1 MQRIRATVDSF
12 GGFLTIG
19 AVVIAVGAVIVLI
32 ILNRPGGGADVGEGE
47 FVVPATEA
55 PVDGRL
61 LGNPDAPVRI
71 VAFEDFSCSHCA
83 TFSRETKPLLEA
95 EYINAGLVSIEYRH
109 LAIIGPDSERAG
121 AASECAA
128 DQNLFWPY
136 HDILF
141 ARQGGPGWASNGN
154 LKDFAREMNDALDGE
169 GLDLDAFDDCVD
181 LGAKEFAVQA
191 QTEEAIDLII
201 GLGDQPSTPKF
212 FINGALR
219 IRGAQPIEAFRAE
232 IDRVLAAAGVAGD
245 EQSAAPDSG
254 PPVDGRLL
262 GNPDAPVRLVAV
274 EDFSCSHCRDFSSD
288 TKPLIQ
294 EEYIDDGRVSIEFRH
309 MAILGADSVRAA
321 AASECAADQ
330 NLFWPYHDVL
340 FARQGGQG
348 WASEDN
354 LKDFAREMND
364 ALAGAELDLDA
375 FGACVESG
383 EKVQLVRDATD
394 EAGQSI
400 VSAGGQ
406 PSTPTFFINDALAVQ
421 GARPIEDFREQ
432 IDAALA
438 AAGAG
443 GG

>member
-1 MQRIRATVDSF
+1 MRSTARAWTS
-12 GGFLTIG
+12 
-19 AVVIAVGAVIVLI
+19 
-32 ILNRPGGGADVGEGE
+32 
-47 FVVPATEA
+47 
-55 PVDGRL
+55 
-61 LGNPDAPVRI
+61 
-71 VAFEDFSCSHCA
+71 
-83 TFSRETKPLLEA
+83 
-95 EYINAGLVSIEYRH
+95 
-109 LAIIGPDSERAG
+109 
-121 AASECAA
+121 
-128 DQNLFWPY
+128 
-136 HDILF
+136 
-141 ARQGGPGWASNGN
+141 
-154 LKDFAREMNDALDGE
+154 
-169 GLDLDAFDDCVD
+169 DAFDDCVD
-181 LGAKEFAVQA
+181 LGVKELTVQA
-191 QTEEAIDLII
+191 QTAEAIDLII

-245 EQSAAPDSG
+245 EESAAPDSG

-262 GNPDAPVRLVAV
+262 GNPDAPVRLVAF

-294 EEYIDDGRVSIEFRH
+294 EEYVTDGRVSIEFRH
-309 MAILGADSVRAA
+309 MAILGADSERAA

-354 LKDFAREMND
+354 LKGFAREMND

-400 VSAGGQ
+400 VRAGGQ